1 MNGRPH
7 ALDVARSHP
16 EEGLG
21 SILVLNAGSSSLKFA
36 LFGASAG
43 AVATVRGSIEDLDH
57 GRHLIACD
65 GSGNVVA
72 DRRWSAEQDGTE
84 AADLRAVLDFTT
96 SHLGSDG
103 LAAVGH
109 RIVHGGL
116 EHVAPALV
124 TPTLLASLD
133 SLTPLDPLHMPLNL
147 APVRAIAELHPHLTQ
162 VACFDTAFHRTM
174 PLVAQSFALPRSVQ
188 AAGVRR
194 YGFHGLSFEFVAG
207 RLAEMDAQ
215 LARKRVVV
223 AHLGSGA
230 SLCAMRAG
238 ASVATTMGFT
248 TLDGMMMATRCGS
261 LDPGV
266 VLYLAAQGH
275 DRHDIEDMLYHRSGL
290 LGVSGISGDLR
301 VLSASGDPHARQAI
315 DLFVH
320 RLVCEVGAMAAA
332 SEGLDGLVF
341 TAGIGEHDAALR
353 AEACRRLAWLG
364 IRIDEEANAADA
376 LRISAPD
383 SAVAVFVIPT
393 DEEAVIARHTG
404 ETIRST

>member
-1 MNGRPH
+1 MTVRPH
-7 ALDVARSHP
+7 AGADPRSDASA
-16 EEGLG
+16 GAG

-36 LFGASAG
+36 LFGARPG
-43 AVATVRGSIEDLDH
+43 AVATVRGSIEDLDQ
-57 GRHLIACD
+57 GRHLIARD
-65 GSGNVVA
+65 GSADVVA
-72 DRRWSAEQDGTE
+72 DRRWAATPDEAL
-84 AADLRAVLDFTT
+84 AADLSAVLDFTT
-96 SHLGSDG
+96 AHLGRDG

-124 TPTLLASLD
+124 TPALLASLD
-133 SLTPLDPLHMPLNL
+133 ALTPLDPLHMPLNL
-147 APVRAIAELHPHLTQ
+147 APVRAIAELHPHIAQ

-194 YGFHGLSFEFVAG
+194 YGFHGLSFESVSG
-207 RLAEMDAQ
+207 RLAEMDAE

-248 TLDGMMMATRCGS
+248 TLDGLVMATRCGS

-275 DRHDIEDMLYHRSGL
+275 GRQDIEDMLYHRSGL

-320 RLVCEVGAMAAA
+320 RLICEMGAMVAALG
-332 SEGLDGLVF
+332 GLDGLVF

-353 AEACRRLAWLG
+353 AEACERLAWLG
-364 IRIDEEANAADA
+364 IRLDEKANAADA
-376 LRISAPD
+376 LRISSPD
-383 SAVAVFVIPT
+383 SVVTVLVIPT